1 MRLEEGKQGKI
12 KNECTER
19 REPVLALDL
28 GGNDEEKTN
37 PYC

>member
-1 MRLEEGKQGKI
+1 MI

-28 GGNDEEKTN
+28 GENDEEKTN
-37 PYC
+37 PGC